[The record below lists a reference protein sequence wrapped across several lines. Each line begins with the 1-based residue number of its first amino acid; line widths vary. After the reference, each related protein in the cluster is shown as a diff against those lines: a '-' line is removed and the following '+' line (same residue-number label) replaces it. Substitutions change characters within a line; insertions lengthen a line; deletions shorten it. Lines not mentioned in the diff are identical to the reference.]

1 MSAILLSCSRVYVD
15 RGSGGPPM
23 SEMDRAVPAAQGQAE
38 SAITFIFKV
47 DGEPDWHAQ
56 QRKQPGDVEL
66 KAKSPATTSPS
77 P

>member
-1 MSAILLSCSRVYVD
+1 
-15 RGSGGPPM
+15 M